1 MAVVQLSQWSINPGR
16 GQEFFQN
23 VATAKAIHERLG
35 ASVRVYQSTL
45 AGPNANS
52 ISNVQEFA
60 DATAHGAFTD
70 KLNADAEWQTFLQN
84 VLGAADPSGVLLANS
99 LATEVTL

>member
-1 MAVVQLSQWSINPGR
+1 MAVVQLSQWRINPGR

-23 VATAKAIHERLG
+23 VAKAKAIHERLG

-45 AGPNANS
+45 ARPNANTVS
-52 ISNVQEFA
+52 YVQEFA

-70 KLNADAEWQTFLQN
+70 KLNADAEWQAFVQG
-84 VLGAADPSGVLLANS
+84 VLGGADPSGALLSNS
-99 LATEVTL
+99 LATEVAV